1 MRRLRVFVMVVL
13 ALSLPRMAQAHFV
26 WIEAEP
32 VGKPDAPVAISLFY
46 GEPHELLREESPG
59 NLDRHAGRQAWVVDP
74 SGEWASL
81 ALRKE
86 KNRFVTSFQPTRVG
100 RHTIIA
106 SSTDVAPVN
115 LTTYGKGTMRAV
127 FFARSQFLAFEP
139 GRLSERDRELGGLLE
154 YDIVPVTRGIDPRA
168 GTLAFLHGHELLV
181 RFTTKTQPTA
191 RVRLQAQGPHGWIK
205 EMRPSDSWG
214 VTSFV
219 PLWPGRYVISRERDE
234 PSLGELQGRKYD
246 TISQRVTFSFLV
258 EASR

>member
-1 MRRLRVFVMVVL
+1 
-13 ALSLPRMAQAHFV
+13 
-26 WIEAEP
+26 
-32 VGKPDAPVAISLFY
+32 
-46 GEPHELLREESPG
+46 
-59 NLDRHAGRQAWVVDP
+59 
-74 SGEWASL
+74 
-81 ALRKE
+81 
-86 KNRFVTSFQPTRVG
+86 VG

-106 SSTDVAPVN
+106 SSTDVAPVD
-115 LTTYGKGTMRAV
+115 LAAYGKGTMRAV

-168 GTLAFLHGHELLV
+168 GTLAFLPGHELLV

-246 TISQRVTFSFLV
+246 TISQRVTFSLLV